1 MGKAVRSIKPFSVF
15 LALVLVFFCAV
26 NDAPAEDLD
35 ITISAD
41 VLERLFQA
49 AQPIRFKSDVLPGQ
63 TATVTLTNPHLILE
77 PGDPGRVF
85 VELDYEAKTKGLL
98 ALEPITGRAKP
109 EGRFRFEP
117 KQGTMKVTL
126 HNVMIKGIP
135 VSALIEPF
143 YLPLTSTE
151 PIKLQEKLIRM
162 EASAAR
168 TEVTEKGLRIL
179 LNSQFTPEP
188 LPQ

>member
-1 MGKAVRSIKPFSVF
+1 MGKAVRWIKPISVF

-63 TATVTLTNPHLILE
+63 TATVTLTSPHLILE
-77 PGDPGRVF
+77 PGNPGRVF
-85 VELDYEAKTKGLL
+85 VELDYEATTKGLL

-109 EGRFRFEP
+109 EVRFRFEP
-117 KQGTMKVTL
+117 KLGNMKVTL

-135 VSALIEPF
+135 VGALIEPF

-151 PIKLQEKLIRM
+151 PIKLQDKLIRL

-168 TEVTEKGLRIL
+168 TEVTEKGLRVF
-179 LNSQFTPEP
+179 LNYQFKPEP